1 MDIKLVNPFIESVA
15 TIMPQMGFQK
25 ITRGKMGMGQR
36 SLKSLGVTALV
47 GFSNSICGNVAYN
60 MTNVTACHIAST
72 MMMGMPI
79 MKLDEMAESAI
90 SELANMLS
98 ANVATK
104 LSSKQYPVDISTPSL
119 TVGENFF
126 VDISD
131 DQYLI
136 IEMNVDGTILE
147 VNIKIA

>member
-1 MDIKLVNPFIESVA
+1 MDINLVNPFIESVT

-104 LSSKQYPVDISTPSL
+104 LSSVKYPVDISIPSL
-119 TVGENFF
+119 TVGKDFF
-126 VDISD
+126 VDISE

-136 IEMNVDGTILE
+136 VEMNVDNIILE

>member
-1 MDIKLVNPFIESVA
+1 
-15 TIMPQMGFQK
+15 
-25 ITRGKMGMGQR
+25 
-36 SLKSLGVTALV
+36 
-47 GFSNSICGNVAYN
+47 
-60 MTNVTACHIAST
+60 

-79 MKLDEMAESAI
+79 MTLDEMAESAI

-104 LSSKQYPVDISTPSL
+104 LSSVKHPVDISIPSL
-119 TVGENFF
+119 TVGEDFF
-126 VDISD
+126 VDISE

-136 IEMNVDGTILE
+136 VEMNVDSIILE

>member
-60 MTNVTACHIAST
+60 MTNVAACHIAST

-79 MKLDEMAESAI
+79 VQLDEMAASAI

-98 ANVATK
+98 ANVATN
-104 LSSKQYPVDISTPSL
+104 LSSEQYPVDISIPSL
-119 TVGENFF
+119 TIGEDFF
-126 VDISD
+126 IDISE